1 MSIKTKL
8 LALLIA
14 PIIVLSAIHI
24 LELQRVISGLA
35 ENLAAHKEQAMA
47 AVARNL
53 EGEVVA
59 LSRITIN
66 LAHPKEIVH
75 AVQAADNEVLYD
87 WSHSFTNR
95 GATVLF
101 ADAQGMVL
109 SRAPAEFRFGDDIS
123 RFAWFARTLR
133 DGAFVGMAEMDGAP
147 HLVSARCVR
156 KYDDLPVG
164 VVAAAVPVTP
174 QWLSQFTDDRQVLR
188 VEAAGRSIQNA
199 PTPPGNA
206 DFFPLDV
213 AAAGFADA
221 SAFSV
226 AFLPDPQYQQLV
238 ALKHAA
244 FVTGS
249 LTALAT
255 IAALVLLLASQLR
268 PYAAIVASLREY
280 ARNAA
285 SLETVRERLTRL
297 TPARRNELHD
307 IIDALVRMIDAV
319 RTQLDRV
326 HAYAGQLET
335 LAATDALTG
344 LHNRMSISAIL
355 QAEKK
360 DFDAHG
366 IPLTVLMLDVD
377 SFKAINDT
385 RGHQTG
391 DAALMIVARALRSAS
406 RKQDSVGRWGGE
418 EFLLI
423 APGLDVAAAP
433 ALAERL
439 RAAVAAEDYPDGLRV
454 TASIGMTQS
463 RPGDTVDT
471 LIGRADTALYQAK
484 AAGRNTVRAM

>member
-1 MSIKTKL
+1 MSIKAKL

-35 ENLAAHKEQAMA
+35 EALAAHKEQAMA
-47 AVARNL
+47 AVAHNI
-53 EGEVVA
+53 EGAIV
-59 LSRITIN
+59 STNRITLN

-75 AVQAADNEVLYD
+75 AVQVADNEVLYD
-87 WSHSFTNR
+87 WSHSFTAQ

-101 ADAQGMVL
+101 ADAQGVVL

-123 RFAWFARTLR
+123 RSVWFARALR
-133 DGAFVGMAEMDGAP
+133 DGAFVGLAEMDGALY
-147 HLVSARCVR
+147 LVSARCVR

-164 VVAAAVPVTP
+164 VVAASVPLTP
-174 QWLSQFTDDRQVLR
+174 QWLSQFTDDRQILR
-188 VEAAGRSIQNA
+188 VEAAGHSVENA
-199 PTPPGNA
+199 PPPGNA
-206 DFFPLDV
+206 AFYPLDV
-213 AAAGFADA
+213 RAEGFADK

-226 AFLPDPQYQQLV
+226 AFLPDPQYRQLV
-238 ALKHAA
+238 ALKRSAI
-244 FVTGS
+244 VSGC

-255 IAALVLLLASQLR
+255 IVALALLLASQLR
-268 PYAAIVASLREY
+268 PYAAIVASLRDY
-280 ARNAA
+280 ARNAV
-285 SLETVRERLTRL
+285 SLETVHERLTRL

-326 HAYAGQLET
+326 RAY
-335 LAATDALTG
+335 ALTG

-355 QAEKK
+355 QAEKR

-366 IPLTVLMLDVD
+366 IALTVLMLDID

-385 RGHQTG
+385 HGHQTG
-391 DAALMIVARALRSAS
+391 DAALMLVARALRGAS

-418 EFLLI
+418 EFLLV
-423 APGLDVAAAP
+423 APGIDAAAAP

-471 LIGRADTALYQAK
+471 LIGRADAALYQAK
-484 AAGRNTVRAM
+484 AAGRNAVRWL